1 MKNGFSIRTL
11 VFGCHSRHTH
21 MEEIMNNYVKLI
33 KNEVENMRESDY
45 EDYDEDVLHTLQ
57 CLAAALFAISDAIL
71 YLDGGR

>member
-1 MKNGFSIRTL
+1 MNRYIKFIKD
-11 VFGCHSRHTH
+11 
-21 MEEIMNNYVKLI
+21 EI
-33 KNEVENMRESDY
+33 ENMRDSDY